1 MKITVIIPV
10 YRNPKRLQ
18 DMLAKLVANDYDD
31 KDIIVAVDGEQTDA
45 ISQALAPFEGQI
57 TIHRNQGHLGK
68 VGTLNRL
75 GMAACTDVLLFLDN
89 DIILNND
96 KYFLQRLNQH
106 MLKHDLAEIPKE
118 AVVTSPLST
127 MVSYEFLEF
136 AIATWLF
143 AKLGR
148 RCPSMNGAAFAVKK
162 RWFVK
167 LGGFHPVV
175 NEDMDFAARAFRKRA
190 RFGYDPDL
198 KVLNEV
204 PVTLY
209 DWMRQRKR
217 WAMNNLF
224 WLKNHFL
231 YFVTHVFGSPRLIVP
246 LLLVLLPFVII
257 GSVFEVLRRAQLMV
271 LLPFIFMIAQYF
283 HGFAGIFLWITH
295 YHLMIVD
302 GALPTGIA
310 LVMSAGLHYAFAR
323 YFKFKF
329 NFLGYILFYFIYSPI
344 WIVVNLIVW
353 VMAVFHINLK
363 LDWKV

>member
-10 YRNPKRLQ
+10 YRQPKRLQ
-18 DMLAKLVANDYDD
+18 DMLAKLVANDYMD
-31 KDIIVAVDGEQTDA
+31 KEIIVAVDGEQTEA
-45 ISQALAPFEGQI
+45 ISRALTPFRDQI
-57 TIHRNQGHLGK
+57 TVHLNQAHLGK
-68 VGTLNRL
+68 VATLNQL
-75 GMAACTDVLLFLDN
+75 GMTAKTDVLLFLDN
-89 DIILNND
+89 DILLNDD
-96 KYFLQRLNQH
+96 KRFLHRLNQH
-106 MLKHDLAEIPKE
+106 MLNHDLAEIPKE

-143 AKLGR
+143 ARLGR
-148 RCPSMNGAAFAVKK
+148 RCPSMNGAAFAVRKK
-162 RWFVK
+162 WFEK
-167 LGGFHPVV
+167 LEGFRAVV

-190 RFGYDPDL
+190 RFGYEPAL

-204 PVTLY
+204 PVTLN

-217 WAMNNLF
+217 WAMNNLY
-224 WLKNHFL
+224 WVKNHFL

-295 YHLMIVD
+295 YHLVIVD
-302 GALPTGIA
+302 GALPTVIA
-310 LVMSAGLHYAFAR
+310 LVMSAGLHYGFAR

-329 NFLGYILFYFIYSPI
+329 NFLGYIFFYFIYSPI

-353 VMAVFHINLK
+353 IMAVFHINLK